1 MKRDIVKSEIEKSK
15 GEARGIC
22 FEELDTKEM
31 LWDLSNFAGYAMVK
45 AIEEASVNEVH
56 KTNSWGKTVADV

>member
-1 MKRDIVKSEIEKSK
+1 MKNLN
-15 GEARGIC
+15 ARGIC

-45 AIEEASVNEVH
+45 AIEEASVNEIH